1 MLNGWAASCVD
12 TLNKTFITNTTEK
25 IMTTKTVKKKA
36 SKKATKQ
43 EEPAINIILTSKC
56 PTISG
61 KSTLTYNTGADDDDK
76 IFIRVFSNSGG
87 GYFSKE
93 WISLDHITSVLSDVT
108 GEHITSINLIPLF
121 KGKSVNTPGYLL
133 AVLLKEGL
141 LAPIEDKK
149 RKYQFTGTDKFMAKV
164 AKKAK

>member
-1 MLNGWAASCVD
+1 MIKKKA
-12 TLNKTFITNTTEK
+12 
-25 IMTTKTVKKKA
+25 VKKKA
-36 SKKATKQ
+36 PQKTPVKKDELALQ
-43 EEPAINIILTSKC
+43 ILQTSKC
-56 PTISG
+56 QTVSG
-61 KSTLTYNTGADDDDK
+61 KSTLTYNIGVDDEEQVY
-76 IFIRVFSNSGG
+76 IRVLSNTGG

-149 RKYQFTGTDKFMAKV
+149 RKYQFTGADKFMARIS
-164 AKKAK
+164 KKTK